1 MVEVELFIFFLKIN
15 LKLSD
20 LKRKNYISRYNIFMF
35 VWLASYPK
43 SGNTLVRSMLSAY
56 FFSKDGVYNF
66 DLIKNIKQFPN
77 VNLFES
83 LGLDLKNDKELIKN
97 YIKAQEF
104 VNKKNEVQ
112 FFKTHSYLFNI
123 EGNGFT
129 DLTNSLG
136 AIYIVRDPRNVV
148 SSLANFLNISI
159 TEATD
164 HLINTPHTGGSSN
177 PNSKEEIIKTY
188 TGTWN
193 GNFNS
198 WKSFKSNDK
207 YLLIKYEDL
216 IFNKE
221 ETFKKILKFIHK
233 LKNINYEVN
242 KTKLRNVIESTSFE
256 NMKDLEKEK
265 GFIESRTNEKTGEK
279 IPFFNL
285 GPKNDWKQS
294 LDLDVIKKI
303 EKAFEK
309 EMKEAE
315 YL

>member
-1 MVEVELFIFFLKIN
+1 MFI
-15 LKLSD
+15 
-20 LKRKNYISRYNIFMF
+20 
-35 VWLASYPK
+35 WLASYPK

-77 VNLFES
+77 ANLFES

-129 DLTNSLG
+129 DLNNSLG
-136 AIYIVRDPRNVV
+136 AIYIVRDPRNIV

-159 TEATD
+159 TEATE
-164 HLINTPHTGGSSN
+164 HLIDSTHIGGSPKS
-177 PNSKEEIIKTY
+177 SRREEIIKTY
-188 TGTWN
+188 TGTWS

-198 WKSFKSNDK
+198 WKSFKSSGK

-216 IFNKE
+216 IINKE
-221 ETFKKILKFIHK
+221 KVLKKILKFIYK
-233 LKNINYEVN
+233 LKNIKSEIDEN
-242 KTKLRNVIESTSFE
+242 KIQKIVESTSFE
-256 NMKDLEKEK
+256 NMKNLEKEK
-265 GFIESRTNEKTGEK
+265 GFTEARINKETGEK
-279 IPFFNL
+279 IAFFNL
-285 GPKNDWKQS
+285 GSKNDWKKL
-294 LDLDVIKKI
+294 LDLELIKKI
-303 EKAFEK
+303 EKTFEK
-309 EMKEAE
+309 EMKELE